1 MDTNKTAAWR
11 SYIDLLKKAGTR
23 KLTDIVA
30 EAGLKS
36 PFDGD
41 GIETLVNGAEKLFE
55 KMR

>member
-1 MDTNKTAAWR
+1 MESNKKAAWR

-36 PFDGD
+36 PFDGEC
-41 GIETLVNGAEKLFE
+41 IPALVEGVGKLL
-55 KMR
+55 

>member
-1 MDTNKTAAWR
+1 METNKTAAWR

-41 GIETLVNGAEKLFE
+41 CIETLVKGAEELLAKL
-55 KMR
+55 R